1 MSMNLFIRLILVSI
15 LARFRTKVSVLGPC
29 LTPFR
34 CSPTDLDVL
43 RHMNNGVYLSIMDL
57 ARVDLMIR
65 AGLWTDLNKN
75 GMYPVVV
82 AETIRFRKS
91 LKLFDRFYIETS
103 VLGWDDKAFI
113 LQQRFLRGGDSIA
126 DAVVRARF
134 LRKSGGSVTPKEI
147 LSLSKVEIDSPS
159 LPEHIKIWNQNQI

>member
-1 MSMNLFIRLILVSI
+1 
-15 LARFRTKVSVLGPC
+15 
-29 LTPFR
+29 
-34 CSPTDLDVL
+34 
-43 RHMNNGVYLSIMDL
+43 MNNGVYLSIMDL

>member
-1 MSMNLFIRLILVSI
+1 
-15 LARFRTKVSVLGPC
+15 
-29 LTPFR
+29 
-34 CSPTDLDVL
+34 
-43 RHMNNGVYLSIMDL
+43 MNNGVYLSIMDL

-147 LSLSKVEIDSPS
+147 LSLAKVEIDSPP